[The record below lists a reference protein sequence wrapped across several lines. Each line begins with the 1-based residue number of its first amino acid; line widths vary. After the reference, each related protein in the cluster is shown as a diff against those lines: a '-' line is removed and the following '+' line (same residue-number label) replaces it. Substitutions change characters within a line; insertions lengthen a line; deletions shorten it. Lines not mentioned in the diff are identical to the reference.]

1 MHFFENY
8 FYDAQQKPGYFP
20 NYAPKP
26 RKQRVEKSS
35 HGAIRG
41 DAACHHGGSAAE
53 AQIPAANAEAQV
65 QPSVKGGAYKKKVPK
80 MAQRLGRGAQKSVA

>member
-1 MHFFENY
+1 M
-8 FYDAQQKPGYFP
+8 QKP
-20 NYAPKP
+20 
-26 RKQRVEKSS
+26 S

-53 AQIPAANAEAQV
+53 TQIAAADAEAQV
-65 QPSVKGGAYKKKVPK
+65 QPSVKGGAYKNKVPK

>member
-1 MHFFENY
+1 MHFFEKY

-26 RKQRVEKSS
+26 RKQRMQKPS

-41 DAACHHGGSAAE
+41 DAACHHRGSAAE

-65 QPSVKGGAYKKKVPK
+65 QPSVKGGAYKNKVPK

>member
-1 MHFFENY
+1 LHFFEKY

-26 RKQRVEKSS
+26 RKQRMQKPPRC
-35 HGAIRG
+35 AIRG
-41 DAACHHGGSAAE
+41 DAACHHGGGAAK

-80 MAQRLGRGAQKSVA
+80 MAQRLGRGAQKFVA